1 MGVYI
6 YIYMCVYVCACV
18 VCVRACACLCVR
30 VRACVSVCTCR
41 CVSVT
46 SRPSHPPAPTCTCRS
61 RRTRCRNTG
70 TASRTRMRNGAR
82 PTSCAAST
90 AWTRACS
97 CTDTGSCPPST
108 HVSSGDSVGAARYS
122 DNRRLGVAPAGSSP
136 SPLSG
141 TCWRLGTGRW
151 RSSPADGVRE

>member
-1 MGVYI
+1 MGWVCVRVCVYI
-6 YIYMCVYVCACV
+6 CVCVYVCACV
-18 VCVRACACLCVR
+18 VCVR

-46 SRPSHPPAPTCTCRS
+46 SRPSHPPTPTCTFRS

-136 SPLSG
+136 SPLARTRG
-141 TCWRLGTGRW
+141 RLVPGRW
-151 RSSPADGVRE
+151 RSPPADGVRE